1 VLIPYG
7 TVRRARSFPWVTTAI
22 IVLNALVY
30 VYTLTLTPEQFSD
43 YAHRW
48 GFSGNRLDRF
58 YTILTMMWIH
68 DPGQF
73 LHLHVIGNMWALLV
87 FGPQLE
93 DAMGPVRYGGYY
105 VLGGVAS
112 GLAHAAIRAAVGIN
126 DTAVMIGAS
135 GAVMSVLGMFAV
147 RFYST
152 PVNTVVLVVPGV
164 RLPAVVFL
172 ATYIGFDIRAGIL
185 QTFAYRMSGG
195 VAHWAHTGGF
205 LFGAAVGMLHGV
217 LRQARREYLVERPV
231 HDESQRVDR
240 AVLLRD
246 LVRRDPGDA
255 EARLRLGTLLDA
267 DDRTFAEAASQYANA
282 IRLLLQAGD
291 DERARAAYYSFRSGG
306 HTLAELA
313 PDLAAPV
320 ASAYERIGRPQEAR
334 EIYWHLATA
343 DKVPE
348 RILEQALIRTATL
361 AMEGRDKERAVYAL
375 QRILDDF
382 PFSPWVVWATG
393 ALRRLTGEAF

>member
-7 TVRRARSFPWVTTAI
+7 TVRRARSFPWVTAGI

-30 VYTLTLTPEQFSD
+30 LYALSLTPEQFND

-48 GFSGNRLDRF
+48 GFSGNRINRF

-68 DPGQF
+68 DPSVF
-73 LHLHVIGNMWALLV
+73 LHLHVIGNMWFLLV

-105 VLGGVAS
+105 VLGGIAS
-112 GLAHAAIRAAVGIN
+112 GLVHAAIRAVVGIS
-126 DTAVMIGAS
+126 DTAPMVGAS

-152 PVNTVVLVVPGV
+152 PVRTVVLVFPGV
-164 RLPAVVFL
+164 RVPAVVWL
-172 ATYIGFDIRAGIL
+172 ATYIGLDIRAGVL
-185 QTFAYRMSGG
+185 TTFAFRSAGG
-195 VAHWAHTGGF
+195 IAYWAHIGGF
-205 LFGAAVGMLHGV
+205 VFGAAVGMLHGV

-231 HDESQRVDR
+231 HDESERVDR

-267 DDRTFAEAASQYANA
+267 DDRTLAEAASHYANA
-282 IRLLLQAGD
+282 IRLLLQERD

-306 HTLAELA
+306 HTLAELP

-343 DKVPE
+343 EKVPE
-348 RILEQALIRTATL
+348 RIVEQALIRTATL
-361 AMEGRDKERAVYAL
+361 SMEAKDKERAVYAL
-375 QRILDDF
+375 QRILADF

-393 ALRRLTGEAF
+393 ALRRLTGEVR